1 MATVVNRILWEDPN
15 KDKFKELKEKYKRP
29 ANVDNMQVPT
39 IDNTLWRVLDRQ
51 TRAVDLQLQR
61 DMGSLTTCMI
71 PVLHIL
77 DSLQNPTGNQ
87 KEDIKKIKGL
97 AGDTFKLMS
106 HFIVAN
112 LQQRKEKIKKEKHL
126 KPRVKAILKE
136 TTSSSTQLPGDKL
149 KEEMKVLSEKAI
161 SLTTDGGTDKSGYR
175 SSQQSFL
182 SRRGGRQQTY
192 QRRNHASPYSQ
203 HFRDQ
208 GKTYNKGN
216 QHHQQSYKK
225 GPGAK
230 NNQKRN

>member
-87 KEDIKKIKGL
+87 KEDIKKKALREIYLNSCHILSLPISSKG
-97 AGDTFKLMS
+97 
-106 HFIVAN
+106 
-112 LQQRKEKIKKEKHL
+112 RKNQEGKTSEATSKGNTEGNNIIFHT
-126 KPRVKAILKE
+126 AIW
-136 TTSSSTQLPGDKL
+136 
-149 KEEMKVLSEKAI
+149 
-161 SLTTDGGTDKSGYR
+161 
-175 SSQQSFL
+175 
-182 SRRGGRQQTY
+182 RQTK
-192 QRRNHASPYSQ
+192 RRNESSK
-203 HFRDQ
+203 RES
-208 GKTYNKGN
+208 N
-216 QHHQQSYKK
+216 QFD
-225 GPGAK
+225 
-230 NNQKRN
+230 N